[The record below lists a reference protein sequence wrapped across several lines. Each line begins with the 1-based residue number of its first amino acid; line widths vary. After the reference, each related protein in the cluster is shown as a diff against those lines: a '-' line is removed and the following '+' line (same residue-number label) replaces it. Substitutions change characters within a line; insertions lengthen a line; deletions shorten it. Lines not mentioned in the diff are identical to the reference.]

1 MTSVKLSIPNPDG
14 TECETVIH
22 YDKKTDRVAA
32 IDEGI
37 KRLKDLQRGRTQ
49 HRDPHVISR
58 YSPLITR

>member
-22 YDKKTDRVAA
+22 YDNEADRVAA

-37 KRLKDLQRGRTQ
+37 KRLKAIQKGGFGKPRK
-49 HRDPHVISR
+49 VISG
-58 YSPLITR
+58 YSDNLMTR